1 MNSFDHRRPPFRLA
15 KPRRFPEIPGHPPE
29 HSLQDVRS
37 RQVVL
42 QEVIVT
48 WRSSSARIIESP
60 SPLDGLADTASADIR
75 SGPWEP
81 TMLAPL
87 LAASFAAPFSVLV
100 SAFLIAIASGLASPI
115 AVHAQDWGSEDEGS
129 WSTPARSQPVATL
142 SGWSLRGGI
151 GFTEGPD
158 SLLLGFEL
166 PYAFDQWV
174 SAGPM
179 LQVGIDSE
187 NTIVAPSANVTI
199 TIADLPGKALD
210 RFKPFVSIGLGFAV
224 IGDDD
229 RQNANTGVGFL
240 IPVGFGVEYPVS
252 DRLSLGSHMT
262 LNFLP
267 EETLNQEFWFSWQ
280 VGTIRVAF

>member
-1 MNSFDHRRPPFRLA
+1 MNRRSSSTPILGSPSILDDRNDGNS
-15 KPRRFPEIPGHPPE
+15 R
-29 HSLQDVRS
+29 DVRS
-37 RQVVL
+37 GS
-42 QEVIVT
+42 
-48 WRSSSARIIESP
+48 WRP
-60 SPLDGLADTASADIR
+60 GL
-75 SGPWEP
+75 
-81 TMLAPL
+81 LAPL
-87 LAASFAAPFSVLV
+87 LPAFLVAIFFAGAASLPA
-100 SAFLIAIASGLASPI
+100 G
-115 AVHAQDWGSEDEGS
+115 AQDWGSEDDAS

-179 LQVGIDSE
+179 LQVGIDNE

-210 RFKPFVSIGLGFAV
+210 RIRPSVSVGLGFAV

-240 IPVGFGVEYPVS
+240 IPVGLGVEYPVS
-252 DRLSLGSHMT
+252 DRLSLGSQMT

-267 EETLNQEFWFSWQ
+267 EDTLNQQFWFSWQ
-280 VGTIRVAF
+280 VGTIRIAF

>member
-1 MNSFDHRRPPFRLA
+1 M
-15 KPRRFPEIPGHPPE
+15 
-29 HSLQDVRS
+29 
-37 RQVVL
+37 
-42 QEVIVT
+42 T
-48 WRSSSARIIESP
+48 WRSSSAPICENP
-60 SPLDGLADTASADIR
+60 SVLDDRTDTASADVR
-75 SGPWEP
+75 SGSWGAI
-81 TMLAPL
+81 MLAPL
-87 LAASFAAPFSVLV
+87 SSPFFSSFFSGFAGALAWALLLAVV
-100 SAFLIAIASGLASPI
+100 VTLASPLP
-115 AVHAQDWGSEDEGS
+115 AHAQDWGGEDDGS

-179 LQVGIDSE
+179 LQVGIDNE

-199 TIADLPGKALD
+199 TFADLPGKALD
-210 RFKPFVSIGLGFAV
+210 RIDPFVSVGLGFAV

-240 IPVGFGVEYPVS
+240 IPVGFGLEYPVS

-267 EETLNQEFWFSWQ
+267 EETLNQNFWFSWQ
-280 VGTIRVAF
+280 VGTVRIAF

>member
-1 MNSFDHRRPPFRLA
+1 MTR
-15 KPRRFPEIPGHPPE
+15 
-29 HSLQDVRS
+29 
-37 RQVVL
+37 
-42 QEVIVT
+42 
-48 WRSSSARIIESP
+48 RSSSAPIFASP
-60 SPLDGLADTASADIR
+60 SVLDDRSDTASADVR
-75 SGPWEP
+75 SGSWGAI
-81 TMLAPL
+81 MLAPP
-87 LAASFAAPFSVLV
+87 ASPLPSPFVSSFLSTLVL
-100 SAFLIAIASGLASPI
+100 AIAVTLATALPSR
-115 AVHAQDWGSEDEGS
+115 AQDWGAEDDGS

-179 LQVGIDSE
+179 LQVGIDNE

-199 TIADLPGKALD
+199 TFADLPGRTLD
-210 RFKPFVSIGLGFAV
+210 RIKPFVSVGLGFAV

-240 IPVGFGVEYPVS
+240 IPVGFGLEYPVS

-267 EETLNQEFWFSWQ
+267 EETLNQDFWFSWQ
-280 VGTIRVAF
+280 VGTVRIAF

>member
-1 MNSFDHRRPPFRLA
+1 M
-15 KPRRFPEIPGHPPE
+15 
-29 HSLQDVRS
+29 
-37 RQVVL
+37 
-42 QEVIVT
+42 
-48 WRSSSARIIESP
+48 
-60 SPLDGLADTASADIR
+60 LDGRTDTALVDAR
-75 SGPWEP
+75 SGSWEP
-81 TMLAPL
+81 TLLAPL
-87 LAASFAAPFSVLV
+87 LSAAFSTPFSTRFCAFV
-100 SAFLIAIASGLASPI
+100 SAFLVAIAAGLSSPI
-115 AVHAQDWGSEDEGS
+115 AVHAQDWGSEDDGS

-179 LQVGIDSE
+179 LQVGIDNE

-210 RFKPFVSIGLGFAV
+210 RIVPFVSVGLGFAV

-240 IPVGFGVEYPVS
+240 IPVGFGLEYPIS

-267 EETLNQEFWFSWQ
+267 EETLNQDFWFSWQ
-280 VGTIRVAF
+280 VGTIRIAF